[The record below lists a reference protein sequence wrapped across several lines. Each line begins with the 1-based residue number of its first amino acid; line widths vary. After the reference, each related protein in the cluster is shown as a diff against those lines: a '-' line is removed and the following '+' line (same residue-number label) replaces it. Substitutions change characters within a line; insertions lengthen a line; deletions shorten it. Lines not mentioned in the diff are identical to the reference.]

1 MNDAFCPAPWTSL
14 YIGTTGNIDSCCISN
29 NRLGIVGDDIES
41 LITGKKNFEIKRSML
56 DGKTVPG
63 CSVCDHPPEV
73 KTLRRTY
80 LDLFDDLPADSYH
93 IDKFL
98 LNYIDLRWRNTC
110 NSACVYCGEEYSS
123 LWAQEK
129 NVAQRFDNT
138 KIDSFKSF
146 LEPRL
151 TELNRVYL
159 AGGEPLLIRENQW
172 FLEKLLAVNPTCEI
186 RVNTNLTAIDN
197 PVFDLLTQF
206 DRVLWMVSGETIG
219 QKYEYIRYPSQWD
232 IFQDNIGKL
241 KQAVAHKEHS
251 ITFLMVYCA
260 LSAPYIA
267 DYIKFLCSK
276 ECYDGS
282 INYYNQGVGGWC
294 DPRHL
299 SDRIKQQCQD
309 SLQDLLSQDLN
320 LSPNLIRTLRSVS
333 VLLDTPHAR
342 DDELLKQELKRLDLS
357 RDLDSRKIFPEIY
370 Q

>member
-1 MNDAFCPAPWTSL
+1 MA
-14 YIGTTGNIDSCCISN
+14 
-29 NRLGIVGDDIES
+29 GDDIDS
-41 LITGKKNFEIKRSML
+41 LVRGKKNFEIKRSML
-56 DGKTVPG
+56 DGKPVPG
-63 CSVCDHPPEV
+63 CSVCDRPPEV
-73 KTLRRTY
+73 KTLKRTY
-80 LDLFDDLPADSYH
+80 LDLFSDLPADTYDV
-93 IDKFL
+93 DKFS

-129 NVAQRFDNT
+129 NIAQRFDNS

-151 TELNRVYL
+151 TQLKRVYL

-172 FLEKLLAVNPTCEI
+172 FLEKLLAANPTCEI

-197 PVFDLLTQF
+197 PVFELLTQF
-206 DRVLWMVSGETIG
+206 DRVLWMISGESMYE
-219 QKYEYIRYPSQWD
+219 KYEYIRYPSQWD
-232 IFQDNIGKL
+232 VYQSNIEKL
-241 KQAVAHKEHS
+241 KQAVAHKDHS
-251 ITFLMVYCA
+251 ISFLMVYCA

-267 DYIKFLCSK
+267 DYIEFLCSL

-282 INYYNQGVGGWC
+282 INYYNQGAGGWC

-299 SDRIKQQCQD
+299 SDQVKQQCRE
-309 SLQDLLSQDLN
+309 SLQDLLAQDLN
-320 LSPNLIRTLRSVS
+320 LSPNFVRTLKSTM
-333 VLLDTPHAR
+333 VLLDTFHAR
-342 DDELLKQELKRLDLS
+342 DDGLLKQELTRLDRS